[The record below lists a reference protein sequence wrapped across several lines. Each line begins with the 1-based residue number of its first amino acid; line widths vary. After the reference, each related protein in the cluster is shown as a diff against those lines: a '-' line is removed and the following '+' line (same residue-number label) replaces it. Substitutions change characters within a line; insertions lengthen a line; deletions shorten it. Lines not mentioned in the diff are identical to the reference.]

1 MTSMFRSYALTM
13 TRPYEQLGMPIPFF
27 RQLRQHAFLGWYV
40 VVWFFIFGLLL
51 TYIGF
56 ITTSSAR
63 GFQLRDAESRIERLQ
78 SEARSLEMKVAA
90 LSSVAS
96 MRSLAGDMGFVAM
109 DRIETINVL
118 GNSYAL
124 RPTNGL

>member
-13 TRPYEQLGMPIPFF
+13 TRPYEQLGMPIPFI
-27 RQLRQHAFLGWYV
+27 RQLKNHAYIGWYV
-40 VVWFFIFGLLL
+40 AVWFALFIVVL

-56 ITTSSAR
+56 ITTGSAK

-78 SEARSLEMKVAA
+78 SEARGLEMQVAT

-96 MRSLAGDMGFVAM
+96 MRNKVGDMGFVA
-109 DRIETINVL
+109 ITSVTHVNAV
-118 GNSYAL
+118 GSSYAFA
-124 RPTNGL
+124 R